1 MKERGATGVV
11 GESGQ
16 PVGKDELVEGYLK
29 NEYVA
34 PASATLCGIRQ
45 RGGKGR
51 KRIGGSVCLH
61 HLGHSEQDMQQSPV
75 QIQHAGRLPQ
85 VPEQP
90 GSLNPLQLRRWPLRL
105 PAGGNG
111 QIEKT
116 SIQH

>member
-51 KRIGGSVCLH
+51 QNTGDAVAGEQSSAAGQTAERHGG
-61 HLGHSEQDMQQSPV
+61 
-75 QIQHAGRLPQ
+75 IRL
-85 VPEQP
+85 VF
-90 GSLNPLQLRRWPLRL
+90 S
-105 PAGGNG
+105 
-111 QIEKT
+111 
-116 SIQH
+116 